1 MSKGVFKFKEI
12 RLLKRNKNCKVYGIP
27 NRIDFQSIGWD
38 IKGVPKHLKWG
49 LYGIY
54 SKISR
59 FEGLQL
65 NKVSKIDIKE
75 SS

>member
-1 MSKGVFKFKEI
+1 MSKGVFNFKEI

-54 SKISR
+54 SKSQ
-59 FEGLQL
+59 GL
-65 NKVSKIDIKE
+65 KVYN
-75 SS
+75 